1 MRYTFRKSLS
11 LGLAVCLLAGMT
23 GCGAAARPTDEWHLG
38 PPESAESS
46 GVATAPDSGDSTTA
60 ADTTGPET
68 GTSDSTTVGETTG
81 SKKST
86 TRTTRTTKAVA
97 PPDDPQRP
105 KEEEKEEEP
114 ETPVSTLPDVT
125 LPPSTTAGTTTTTT
139 KGTVTTVTGSA
150 GTTASTAPPTTS
162 PPPSTGWHTAGGQ
175 TYYYLNGKK
184 LTGYQDIGKAKYY
197 FDKDGALSSKV
208 GIDVSTYQGDINWNQ
223 VKADGVDFAFI
234 RLGAR
239 GWGTAGTMFTDAKY
253 EANMKGSIAAGVD
266 RGVYFFSQ
274 AINVAEAKEEAQ
286 YVLDRIKGYAVTYPV
301 VIDMENPPDK
311 EARTQALVGKKT
323 LCTDIA
329 IAFCDAIKAAGY
341 YPMVYA
347 GASWA
352 TSNMEPARL
361 KEKYDIW
368 LAQYNTT
375 VTYPVPY
382 TIWQYTSKGA
392 VAGIAGNI
400 DRNIGL
406 KDYAKIIRDGGW
418 NHLK

>member
-1 MRYTFRKSLS
+1 M
-11 LGLAVCLLAGMT
+11 
-23 GCGAAARPTDEWHLG
+23 
-38 PPESAESS
+38 
-46 GVATAPDSGDSTTA
+46 
-60 ADTTGPET
+60 
-68 GTSDSTTVGETTG
+68 
-81 SKKST
+81 
-86 TRTTRTTKAVA
+86 
-97 PPDDPQRP
+97 
-105 KEEEKEEEP
+105 
-114 ETPVSTLPDVT
+114 
-125 LPPSTTAGTTTTTT
+125 
-139 KGTVTTVTGSA
+139 
-150 GTTASTAPPTTS
+150 
-162 PPPSTGWHTAGGQ
+162 
-175 TYYYLNGKK
+175 
-184 LTGYQDIGKAKYY
+184 
-197 FDKDGALSSKV
+197 
-208 GIDVSTYQGDINWNQ
+208 
-223 VKADGVDFAFI
+223 
-234 RLGAR
+234 
-239 GWGTAGTMFTDAKY
+239 
-253 EANMKGSIAAGVD
+253 
-266 RGVYFFSQ
+266 
-274 AINVAEAKEEAQ
+274 AEAKEEAQ

-341 YPMVYA
+341 YPMVYT